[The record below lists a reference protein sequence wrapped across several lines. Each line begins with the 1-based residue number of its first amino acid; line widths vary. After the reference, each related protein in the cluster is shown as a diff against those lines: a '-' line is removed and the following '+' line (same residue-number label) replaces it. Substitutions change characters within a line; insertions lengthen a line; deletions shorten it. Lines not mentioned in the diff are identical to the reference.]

1 MQVLITGGAGFIGT
15 NIATYFLKQ
24 RSTVTVL
31 DNFSRK
37 GSKINAQ
44 YLLENYP
51 RVSVIADD
59 VRNFAAMKRYIKYHD
74 VIIHLAGQ
82 VAVTTSILNP
92 RADFESNL
100 LGTVNI
106 LEAARIAGHKPAIIY
121 ASTNKV
127 YGKLRG
133 KIVQKGKRYINSAFP
148 NGVSEIEPLD
158 FYSPY
163 GCSKGAADQY
173 VHDYARIFG
182 IPTVVLR
189 QSCIY
194 GTHQFGVE
202 DQGWLAHFL
211 IQAMFDKPL
220 TIYGTGHQVRDVLYI
235 ADLVSLYDNVL
246 QNINRVQGEVFNVGG
261 AKTRSVSLLEL
272 IAFLENMMKK
282 KIKVTFS
289 AKRPGDQDFY
299 ISNNA
304 KAKKLLGWIP
314 KVHYKKGIPKM
325 YEWAKA
331 NKDLLLQFA

>member
-15 NIATYFLKQ
+15 NIAMYFLKQ
-24 RSTVTVL
+24 KNTVTVL

-37 GSKINAQ
+37 GSKINVQ
-44 YLLENYP
+44 YLLEHYP
-51 RVSVIADD
+51 RVSVVADD
-59 VRNFAAMKRYIKYHD
+59 VRNFAAMKRYVKYHD

-82 VAVTTSILNP
+82 VAVTTSIINP

-100 LGTVNI
+100 LGTINI

-127 YGKLRG
+127 YGKLQG
-133 KIVQKGKRYINSAFP
+133 KIVAKGKRYVNLAFP

-173 VHDYARIFG
+173 VHDYARIFD

-211 IQAMFDKPL
+211 IQAMFDRPI
-220 TIYGTGHQVRDVLYI
+220 TIYGTGYQVRDLLYI
-235 ADLVSLYDNVL
+235 DDLTDAYDNTL
-246 QNINRVQGEVFNVGG
+246 KNIDRIRGDVFNIGG
-261 AKTRSVSLLEL
+261 GKRYSLSLIEL
-272 IAFLENMMKK
+272 IGILEQLMRK
-282 KIKVTFS
+282 KIIVSF
-289 AKRPGDQDFY
+289 AEKRPGDQNFY
-299 ISNNA
+299 ISNNT
-304 KAKKLLGWIP
+304 KAKKLLGFHP
-314 KVHYKKGIPKM
+314 KVHYRKGISKM
-325 YEWAKA
+325 YAWAQA
-331 NKDLLLQFA
+331 NKELLSQFA